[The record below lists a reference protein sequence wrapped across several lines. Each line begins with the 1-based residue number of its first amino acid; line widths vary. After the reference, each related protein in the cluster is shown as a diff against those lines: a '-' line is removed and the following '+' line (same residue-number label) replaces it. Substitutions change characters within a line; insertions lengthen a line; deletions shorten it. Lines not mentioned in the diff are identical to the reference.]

1 MTSDSALIAA
11 HGLNVA
17 IGELAI
23 CRDLHWTV
31 RPGERWAILGRNG
44 VGKST
49 LLSTLAGLRAPEGGA
64 LQVAEVSLAD
74 PPTARQQRQLA
85 RQRGYLAQRQNDP
98 FPATVLE
105 TALVGRHPHLGRWD
119 WESPADRRIAAS
131 ALERLELGE
140 LSERDVQTLSGG
152 ERQRLAVAQLL
163 TQQARLYL
171 LDEPLAHLDLAH
183 QVSVMELF
191 RQQTAADAA
200 LVAVLHEPGFALR
213 YCDYALLLFGNGRW
227 LAGRAAEILNTSNLS
242 LLYGHTLHLLHDAE
256 RQWFVPG

>member
-1 MTSDSALIAA
+1 MTSDTSLIAA
-11 HGLNVA
+11 QGLTA
-17 IGELAI
+17 TIGELTV

-31 RPGERWAILGRNG
+31 RSGERWAILGRNG

-49 LLSTLAGLRAPEGGA
+49 LLAILAGLRAPQGGA
-64 LQVAEVSLAD
+64 LQVAGVSLTE
-74 PPTARQQRQLA
+74 PTNARQQRQLA
-85 RQRGYLAQRQNDP
+85 LQRGYLAQRQNDP

-119 WESPADRRIAAS
+119 WESHVDRRIAAN
-131 ALERLELGE
+131 ALERLELSD

-152 ERQRLAVAQLL
+152 ERQRLAIAQLL
-163 TQQARLYL
+163 TQQARLNL

-191 RQQTAADAA
+191 RQQTATDAA

-213 YCDYALLLFGNGRW
+213 YCEHALLLFGNGQW
-227 LAGRAAEILNTSNLS
+227 LAGRAAEILNTGNLS
-242 LLYGHTLHLLHDAE
+242 LLYGHTLHLLHDTE